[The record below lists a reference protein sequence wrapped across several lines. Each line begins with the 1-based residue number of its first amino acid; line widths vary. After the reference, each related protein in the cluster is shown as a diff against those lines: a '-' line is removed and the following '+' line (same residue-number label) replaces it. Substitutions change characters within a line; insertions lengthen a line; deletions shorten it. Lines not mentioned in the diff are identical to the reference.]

1 MDQTILAQRNAI
13 AQQRIVAA
21 AKSIAGKLDIAEK
34 VTALE
39 SASNRDPQIRTMLQ
53 RESVADLLD
62 VINLQL
68 ITPVTVEGGTDQVTS
83 SEVDRLA
90 QFILANYSHEIG
102 RGDPAHGEGA
112 VDVAIRLLTP
122 PTVTVSSP
130 HVFEEQPVSNPGK
143 GGKGKGGK

>member
-1 MDQTILAQRNAI
+1 MDQAILAQRNAI

-39 SASNRDPQIRTMLQ
+39 STSNRDPQIRTLLQ
-53 RESVADLLD
+53 REAVADLLD

-68 ITPVTVEGGTDQVTS
+68 IAPVTVDGSTDQATP
-83 SEVDRLA
+83 SEMDRLA
-90 QFILANYSHEIG
+90 QFILKNYQSEIG
-102 RGDPAHGEGA
+102 TETSESA

-122 PTVTVSSP
+122 KPAEDKPAGDLPV
-130 HVFEEQPVSNPGK
+130 EES
-143 GGKGKGGK
+143 GKGKSGKGRSAK

>member
-53 RESVADLLD
+53 REAVADLLD

-68 ITPVTVEGGTDQVTS
+68 IAPVTVEGSTDQAPP
-83 SEVDRLA
+83 SEMDRLA
-90 QFILANYSHEIG
+90 QFILENYQSEIG
-102 RGDPAHGEGA
+102 EATSESA
-112 VDVAIRLLTP
+112 VDVVIRLLTP
-122 PTVTVSSP
+122 KPV
-130 HVFEEQPVSNPGK
+130 EELPVK
-143 GGKGKGGK
+143 IGKGKGGK